1 MKKILCIFLCFSL
14 MFLFAGCSGD
24 SNAPENQKI
33 SYTLPAEPKTLDPQ
47 VASDYASHIVILNL
61 FEGLVRIGQDGSARP
76 GVAESWSANSDNT
89 IFTFT
94 LRADA
99 MWPEW
104 TERNTVTG
112 EDGKQKTETTT
123 HPAEPVTA
131 KDFVYGLRRA
141 LEPATD
147 SPAAENLFAIKN
159 AEAVHSGSL
168 PVEELGVRADSE
180 RTLVIELKYPYE
192 DFPSLMAI
200 PAAMPCNQAF
210 FEYTRGQYGLETE
223 SILGNGP
230 YEMANRYAWDHNNTL
245 SLKRSKSYQSE
256 SEAIPLALS
265 FTIGEEEDSDP
276 VEAVTSQKVDACAL
290 PGGFLTE
297 AQEAGLTITS
307 FEDTTWGIVFNLQA
321 RLPRQ
326 DPAQVPVFSNL
337 SLRKGFLQCIDRE
350 YLMQSLPAG
359 YQEASDIIPPETT
372 LGGKAYRPQAGSGFS
387 LAYSENAGSM
397 IRDGLS
403 QLGADSSVLSDLTI
417 LCPDDSE
424 SRQMVST
431 LLEIWNKQLGYYFNM
446 EPVDTDTLSSRLERG
461 DYVIAFAPFRA
472 QEDGPDKFLNVFAST
487 TPENPAGL
495 QSGEFDALLNSAEN
509 RTPEEAAERY
519 AAAERYLCDNA
530 IFYPIAYEKRY
541 FASAANV
548 TGIHFLSYNAGIDF
562 SQAIK
567 TVK

>member
-1 MKKILCIFLCFSL
+1 MKKIFCILLCFSL
-14 MFLFAGCSGD
+14 LLLFAGCSGD
-24 SNAPENQKI
+24 SDAPENQTI

-47 VASDYASHIVILNL
+47 VASDYASHIVIVNL
-61 FEGLVRIGQDGSARP
+61 FEGLVRIGQDGSVQP
-76 GVAESWSANSDNT
+76 GVAENWSANSDYT
-89 IFTFT
+89 AFTFT

-112 EDGKQKTETTT
+112 EDGKQKTETVN
-123 HPAEPVTA
+123 HPSEAVTA
-131 KDFVYGLRRA
+131 EDFVYGLRRA
-141 LEPATD
+141 LEPATN

-180 RTLVIELKYPYE
+180 HTLVIELEYPYE
-192 DFPSLMAI
+192 DFPALMAI
-200 PAAMPCNQAF
+200 PAAMPCNKTF
-210 FEYTRGQYGLETE
+210 FDYTSGQYGLETE

-245 SLKRSKSYQSE
+245 SLARSE
-256 SEAIPLALS
+256 SYRSEKEAIPLALS
-265 FTIGEEEDSDP
+265 FTIGEEEDSNP
-276 VEAVTSQKVDACAL
+276 VEAVTSQTVDACAL
-290 PGGFLTE
+290 PGGYLSE
-297 AQEAGLTITS
+297 AQEAGLSITS
-307 FEDTTWGIVFNLQA
+307 FEDTTWAIVFNLQA

-326 DPAQVPVFSNL
+326 DSSQAPVFSNL
-337 SLRKGFLQCIDRE
+337 SLRKGFLQSIDRE

-372 LGGKAYRPQAGSGFS
+372 LAGEPYRPQAGSGFS
-387 LAYSENAGSM
+387 LTYSENASSM
-397 IRDGLS
+397 IQNGLS
-403 QLGADSSVLSDLTI
+403 QLGAGSSVLSDLTI

-424 SRQMVST
+424 SRKMVST

-472 QEDGPDKFLNVFAST
+472 QEDGPGEFLELFTST
-487 TPENPAGL
+487 TPENPVGL
-495 QSGEFDALLNSAEN
+495 QSGEFDSLLDSAEN
-509 RTPEEAAERY
+509 RTPEEAAESY

-541 FASAANV
+541 FASASNV
-548 TGIHFLSYNAGIDF
+548 TGIHFLSYNGGIDF

-567 TVK
+567 TVE